1 MNVISSQ
8 TRTWMDAG
16 TYVHD
21 DSDASTYDD
30 DADEALDVRPGVG
43 THVLASMIHCLVW
56 MLMLL
61 NILACGNMLRAVQ
74 FANDDA
80 EVR

>member
-16 TYVHD
+16 IYVHD
-21 DSDASTYDD
+21 DSDASTYG
-30 DADEALDVRPGVG
+30 DADAALDVRPGAR
-43 THVLASMIHCLVW
+43 THVLASMIQCVVW

-61 NILACGNMLRAVQ
+61 NMLAFGNMLKAVQ